1 MDYEIAPAT
10 IRNRILEAVMN
21 RLMNVV
27 DNSYV
32 RFDETN
38 TLLCNDEVTVE
49 GTYPDDTAPRVFHFE
64 VTDVDEVKYW
74 ETIKD
79 DEAIV
84 PASET
89 TVSGLV
95 SDTLYDIYDTGMQFK
110 IVFPDELVVGEK
122 FEIRFNTC
130 TASLRGVY
138 RWERISQNVINP
150 SMVIFPDKELKAR
163 IPVDRYEC
171 DLKIALTLWIDAE
184 PECYSYFEE
193 LLGDII
199 TELGRDVKFGDCLN
213 YDSTVTDIVIE
224 DADGV
229 SERIGA
235 YIELHTKYRHDARDA
250 RIARN

>member
-1 MDYEIAPAT
+1 MNYEIAPAT
-10 IRNRILEAVMN
+10 IRNRLLESVMN

-32 RFDETN
+32 RFDDAN
-38 TLLCNDEVTVE
+38 TLLCNDEVQVV
-49 GTYPDDTAPRVFHFE
+49 GTYPDTIEPRTFHFE
-64 VTDVDEVKYW
+64 VTGPDEVRYW

-79 DEAIV
+79 DEVVI

-89 TVSGLV
+89 TIASLL
-95 SDTLYDIYDTGMQFK
+95 SDTLYPIYDSGMQFK
-110 IVFPDELVVGEK
+110 IVFPAELPIGEK

-150 SMVIFPDKELKAR
+150 SMVIFPDKELKAH
-163 IPVDRYEC
+163 IPVGRYEC
-171 DLKIALTLWIDAE
+171 DLKVALTLWIDAE
-184 PECYSYFEE
+184 PECYLYFEE

-213 YDSTVTDIVIE
+213 YDSTVTDVVIE

-235 YIELHTKYRHDARDA
+235 YVELHIKYRHDARDA
-250 RIARN
+250 RVARN